1 MYLQRMIYEPI
12 VGGLQEPTMIDEDI
26 KIAENI
32 GKFINQGGSFNS
44 FPHFSF
50 GCSLGVYVLTA
61 R

>member
-12 VGGLQEPTMIDEDI
+12 VGGLREPTVLDEDI

-32 GKFINQGGSFNS
+32 GKSIKQGGSFNS
-44 FPHFSF
+44 FPHFPF
-50 GCSLGVYVLTA
+50 GSSLGVYVLTA